1 VIGGGAHAAAPVAG
15 VILPTL
21 SPRELDVLR
30 LMALGR
36 SNARIAGELI
46 VATSTVKTHVNN
58 IFGKLGVTTRAEAI
72 ARAHESK
79 LV

>member
-36 SNARIAGELI
+36 SNAHIARELI
-46 VATSTVKTHVNN
+46 VAPSTVKTHVNN
-58 IFGKLGVTTRAEAI
+58 IFGKLGVTSRTEAI
-72 ARAHESK
+72 ARAHELK